1 MIFYK
6 GWCYL
11 CEYRWIPLFQHIL
24 KLFISRRPTGYLKLT
39 HYSENV
45 TMLLLVLGQA
55 AQSGGLSEDRSLRE
69 EEWLILDI
77 SDQLFSFPVNRTG
90 QQLWGDICPS
100 WEIFFR
106 IILNE
111 YQPIFASF
119 SVVCLCSVVLGHDF
133 DKLPGK
139 RWMLGLSYPKVGTSF
154 VHLLILLHVLL
165 YDWNN
170 ENNQN

>member
-1 MIFYK
+1 M
-6 GWCYL
+6 
-11 CEYRWIPLFQHIL
+11 
-24 KLFISRRPTGYLKLT
+24 
-39 HYSENV
+39 
-45 TMLLLVLGQA
+45 
-55 AQSGGLSEDRSLRE
+55 
-69 EEWLILDI
+69 
-77 SDQLFSFPVNRTG
+77 
-90 QQLWGDICPS
+90 
-100 WEIFFR
+100 

-170 ENNQN
+170 EINRKCNGVLLDHSHFKVSSRFKKGPFFTTTEFVCLFWFPPPSKCKMMPSLLFNMTSLLLKSMVKFLNPFCVDAFILTECPLSYF